1 MSNISYSSRLILQ
14 HGDFNAAAG
23 GGVLYGEELKSN
35 NFVAFITWQN
45 IQGMHVKADLI
56 YPALQTRRHQAQA
69 RAATFPFN

>member
-23 GGVLYGEELKSN
+23 GGVLYGGEELKSN

-69 RAATFPFN
+69 TFPFN

>member
-23 GGVLYGEELKSN
+23 GGVLYGGEELKSN

-56 YPALQTRRHQAQA
+56 YRALQTRRHQAQA
-69 RAATFPFN
+69 QATFPFN